1 MSRRWST
8 RAKKETSAAPIVGS
22 ANGSSVI
29 LRCPYTK
36 SCASSTKVSWRRNGK
51 EVSERRNY
59 EGRDTVIW
67 IRTTKKKRS
76 GVGELIFYPL
86 RAADEGIYACR
97 ISNSIG
103 TVDHNI
109 TVRTDGTEVVSRPRI
124 QEGMSGSHSVPIGS
138 SLTLECNLTVPH
150 PSLVLWYHHY
160 QKSGSWKDE
169 NGKYYARVVQDSREL
184 PHSASE

>member
-1 MSRRWST
+1 M
-8 RAKKETSAAPIVGS
+8 VD
-22 ANGSSVI
+22 
-29 LRCPYTK
+29 
-36 SCASSTKVSWRRNGK
+36 WRRNGK

-109 TVRTDGTEVVSRPRI
+109 TVCTDGTEIVSRPRI

-138 SLTLECNLTVPH
+138 SLTLKCNLTV
-150 PSLVLWYHHY
+150 LWYC
-160 QKSGSWKDE
+160 GTIITR
-169 NGKYYARVVQDSREL
+169 RVAVG
-184 PHSASE
+184 